1 MLVYHI
7 TNLELFDT
15 ISTQG
20 LLPNSPLRNTTI
32 DPDWDWTQEQFRD
45 SLYEGNWPIFVFL
58 NPNDPRIEKYRHE
71 DSILLEIE
79 IDESQLL
86 PDIGTLIDT
95 GAYLEEDGIWWEE
108 GKAPHPSLDVEDT
121 IEWWWLKD
129 EASLFVEITQTAAVI
144 RPISPEQIKL
154 KL

>member
-7 TNLELFDT
+7 TNQELFDT

-20 LLPNSPLRNTTI
+20 LLPNSSLRNTTI
-32 DPDWDWTQEQFRD
+32 TPEWDWTQEPFRKF
-45 SLYEGNWPIFVFL
+45 LYKNNWPIFVFL
-58 NPNDPRIEKYRHE
+58 KSDDPRIETYRHE

-79 IDESQLL
+79 INESQLL

-95 GAYLEEDGIWWEE
+95 GAYLEEDGIWWKK
-108 GKAPHPSLDVEDT
+108 GKAPHPSLDVED
-121 IEWWWLKD
+121 IIDWWWLKD
-129 EASLFVEITQTAAVI
+129 EASLFIEITQTAAVI
-144 RPISPEQIKL
+144 HPIPPEQIKL